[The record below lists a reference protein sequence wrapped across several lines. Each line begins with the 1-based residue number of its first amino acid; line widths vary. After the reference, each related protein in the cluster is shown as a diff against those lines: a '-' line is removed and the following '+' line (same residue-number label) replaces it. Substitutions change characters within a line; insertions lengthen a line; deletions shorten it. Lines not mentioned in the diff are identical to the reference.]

1 MMISHYNTVL
11 DCLHLI
17 KVHKNN
23 DKTIIKIKINVKM
36 SSQKGIWHNK
46 RIGL

>member
-1 MMISHYNTVL
+1 MMISHYNTAL
-11 DCLHLI
+11 DCLHLT

-23 DKTIIKIKINVKM
+23 DKTIIKINVKM
-36 SSQKGIWHNK
+36 FSQKGIWHNK